1 MGVNNRTMFENEN
14 TTLSLEGFY
23 PYTSTCVT
31 VKAKNSE
38 NYVSN
43 TTKCSG
49 TPPAGKSNE

>member
-14 TTLSLEGFY
+14 TMLSFEGFY

-43 TTKCSG
+43 TTKCSN
-49 TPPAGKSNE
+49 TPPDSKLNV